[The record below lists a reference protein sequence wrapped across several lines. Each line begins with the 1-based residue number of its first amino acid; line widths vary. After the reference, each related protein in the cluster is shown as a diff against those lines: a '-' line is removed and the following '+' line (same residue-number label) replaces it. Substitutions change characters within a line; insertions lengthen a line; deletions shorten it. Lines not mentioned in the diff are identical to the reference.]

1 MDNEVRNKEP
11 KEMLVGAKYRIQLKK
26 GKTKEMFF
34 CEVKPISW
42 MNKDSEKLYFFSDK
56 PMNNWMGYHC
66 ATMIRYENI
75 GEMVALAYHEEFL
88 KQQKEWNKKGY
99 ATRNAMGSVR
109 ELSQSISRKMASRV
123 TGKSTR

>member
-56 PMNNWMGYHC
+56 PMNNWMGYHN

-88 KQQKEWNKKGY
+88 KQQKNWNKQKL
-99 ATRNAMGSVR
+99 AMVDARS
-109 ELSQSISRKMASRV
+109 
-123 TGKSTR
+123 TGKSDNKISKLVKNSLENYRTV

>member
-11 KEMLVGAKYRIQLKK
+11 KELLVGAKYTIHLKK
-26 GKTKEMFF
+26 GKIKEMFF

-56 PMNNWMGYHC
+56 PLNNWMGYHR

-75 GEMVALAYHEEFL
+75 GKMVALAYHEEFL
-88 KQQKEWNKKGY
+88 KQQKDWNK
-99 ATRNAMGSVR
+99 
-109 ELSQSISRKMASRV
+109 RKLMMAAARS
-123 TGKSTR
+123 TGKSDSKSIIIV

>member
-26 GKTKEMFF
+26 GKTKEMYF

-75 GEMVALAYHEEFL
+75 GEMTALAYHEEFL
-88 KQQKEWNKKGY
+88 KQQKNWNKQKL
-99 ATRNAMGSVR
+99 AMVAARS
-109 ELSQSISRKMASRV
+109 
-123 TGKSTR
+123 TGKSDNKISKLVKNSLENYRTV

>member
-75 GEMVALAYHEEFL
+75 GEMTALAYHEEFL
-88 KQQKEWNKKGY
+88 KQQKNWNKQKL
-99 ATRNAMGSVR
+99 AMVAARS
-109 ELSQSISRKMASRV
+109 
-123 TGKSTR
+123 TGKSDNKISKLVKNSLENYRTV

>member
-26 GKTKEMFF
+26 GKSKEMFF

-75 GEMVALAYHEEFL
+75 GEMTALAYHEEFL
-88 KQQKEWNKKGY
+88 KQQKNWNKQ
-99 ATRNAMGSVR
+99 RLAMAAARS
-109 ELSQSISRKMASRV
+109 
-123 TGKSTR
+123 TGKSDNKISKLVKNSLENYRTV

>member
-1 MDNEVRNKEP
+1 MDNEVRNIEP

-75 GEMVALAYHEEFL
+75 GEMTALAYHEEFL
-88 KQQKEWNKKGY
+88 KQQKNWNKQKL
-99 ATRNAMGSVR
+99 AMVAARS
-109 ELSQSISRKMASRV
+109 
-123 TGKSTR
+123 TGKSDNKISKLVKNSLENYRTV

>member
-11 KEMLVGAKYRIQLKK
+11 KELLVGAKYRIQLKK
-26 GKTKEMFF
+26 GKTKEMYF

-75 GEMVALAYHEEFL
+75 GEMTALAYHEEFL
-88 KQQKEWNKKGY
+88 KQQKNWNKQKL
-99 ATRNAMGSVR
+99 AMVAARS
-109 ELSQSISRKMASRV
+109 
-123 TGKSTR
+123 TGKSDNKISKLVKNSLENYRTV

>member
-56 PMNNWMGYHC
+56 PMNNWMGYHN

-75 GEMVALAYHEEFL
+75 GEMTALAYHEEFL
-88 KQQKEWNKKGY
+88 KQQKNWNKKKL
-99 ATRNAMGSVR
+99 ALAAARS
-109 ELSQSISRKMASRV
+109 
-123 TGKSTR
+123 TGKSDSKISKLVKNSLENYRTV